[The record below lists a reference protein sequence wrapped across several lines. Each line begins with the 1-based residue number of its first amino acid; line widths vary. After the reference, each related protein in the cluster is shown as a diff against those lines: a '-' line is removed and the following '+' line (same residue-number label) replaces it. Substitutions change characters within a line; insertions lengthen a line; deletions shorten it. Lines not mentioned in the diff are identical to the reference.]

1 MGYRIVYGKRKHRFY
16 KQYKFL
22 LIVVAVFAIALTLFH
37 FTGGIRL
44 PEAALE
50 NMVEA
55 VHDGASLAEAVETF
69 CREVIDNAQLY
80 C

>member
-1 MGYRIVYGKRKHRFY
+1 MGYRIVYGKDKRRFSIKY
-16 KQYKFL
+16 KPL
-22 LIVVAVFAIALTLFH
+22 LVIGAICAAALLLSYFARS
-37 FTGGIRL
+37 IRL

-55 VHDGASLAEAVETF
+55 VRSGESLTDAITAF
-69 CREVIDNAQLY
+69 CREIIVNAQNF